1 MEKSIDDSLK
11 SIINLS
17 TNISVLYQDLTDAKI
32 KNKPNDILK
41 ELEYIK
47 LASEVEEKEYKK
59 MNLEENLDPKL
70 YNRFSYLLRH
80 SNAPEELHWLII
92 KRFENHINELLILNP
107 FLSTSP
113 YTSEQQEENEAS
125 ITYQAIRDYS
135 ISSLYFLN
143 QAIETEENEI
153 VKQELIDYYHEFIF
167 EQKSLSK
174 YLLKAP
180 EEVETSG
187 RDRCIAFNQNPQMV
201 DSCYKKVVKDALS
214 DSIQIVV
221 QYTDSFIKYNPNHI
235 AGQKAYLSL
244 IKAAIAIANPEENNA
259 LRFTATDEVLNFSG
273 KSWQSILDS
282 IKEANSLVTKALQKK
297 KS

>member
-1 MEKSIDDSLK
+1 MEKSLDDFLK

-17 TNISVLYQDLTDAKI
+17 TNISVLYQNLTNAKI
-32 KNKPNDILK
+32 KNQPKDILK

-59 MNLEENLDPKL
+59 INLEENLDPKL

-80 SNAPEELHWLII
+80 SDVKEELHWLII
-92 KRFENHINELLILNP
+92 KRFQNHINEQLILNP

-113 YTSEQQEENEAS
+113 YISEQQEENEAA

-143 QAIETEENEI
+143 QAIEKEENET

-174 YLLKAP
+174 YLLEAP
-180 EEVETSG
+180 EKVEITG
-187 RDRCIAFNQNPQMV
+187 RNRCLIFNQDPKMV
-201 DSCYKKVVKDALS
+201 DDCYKRVIKDALNNTVQTV
-214 DSIQIVV
+214 I
-221 QYTDSFIKYNPNHI
+221 QYTDNFIKYNPDQI

-244 IKAAIAIANPEENNA
+244 IKAAIVIATPEEKNA
-259 LRFTATDEVLNFSG
+259 LRFIVTDEIQKLSSI
-273 KSWQSILDS
+273 SWNNILDS
-282 IKEANSLVTKALQKK
+282 IKEGNSLMSKNPQKK
-297 KS
+297 KA

>member
-1 MEKSIDDSLK
+1 MEKSLDDFLK

-17 TNISVLYQDLTDAKI
+17 TNISVLYQNLTNAKI
-32 KNKPNDILK
+32 KNQPKDILK

-59 MNLEENLDPKL
+59 INLEENLDPKL

-80 SNAPEELHWLII
+80 SDVKEELHWLII
-92 KRFENHINELLILNP
+92 KRFQNHINEQLILNP

-113 YTSEQQEENEAS
+113 YISEQQEENEAA

-143 QAIETEENEI
+143 QAIEKEENET

-174 YLLKAP
+174 YLLEAP
-180 EEVETSG
+180 EKVEITG
-187 RDRCIAFNQNPQMV
+187 RNRCLIFNQDPKMV
-201 DSCYKKVVKDALS
+201 DDCYKRVIKDELNNTVQTV
-214 DSIQIVV
+214 I
-221 QYTDSFIKYNPNHI
+221 QYTDNFIKYNPNQI

-244 IKAAIAIANPEENNA
+244 IKAAIVIATPEEKNA
-259 LRFTATDEVLNFSG
+259 LRFIVTDEIQKLSSI
-273 KSWQSILDS
+273 SWNNILDS
-282 IKEANSLVTKALQKK
+282 IKEGNSLMSKNPQKK
-297 KS
+297 KA

>member
-80 SNAPEELHWLII
+80 SNTPEELHWLII

-143 QAIETEENEI
+143 QAIENEENEI

-180 EEVETSG
+180 EKVETSG
-187 RDRCIAFNQNPQMV
+187 RDRCIAFNQNPQMI

-221 QYTDSFIKYNPNHI
+221 QYTDDFIKYNPNHI

-244 IKAAIAIANPEENNA
+244 IKAAIAIASPEENNA
-259 LRFTATDEVLNFSG
+259 LRFTATDEVLNFSS

-282 IKEANSLVTKALQKK
+282 IKEANSLVTKAPQKK